1 MLHKTPAKIFY
12 LEGLAGSFV
21 AIVTPFQDDGSLDEN
36 SFRQLLQWH
45 VKSRTN
51 GIVVCGTTGESATLS
66 SEERA
71 QLVRIAIEECKGKIP
86 VIAGI
91 ASNNTAEAVRQAQA
105 MQKLGPDALLVLSP
119 YYNKPPPEGLFQ
131 HFKAVAE
138 VGTPIIVYNVPSRTS
153 VNVPPETIIRLAKEV
168 PGILAV
174 KEASGN
180 PAQIMEILR
189 EIHAR
194 DMVKNIFHRVPRL
207 EPWASPQFT
216 VLLGDDAI
224 TLPFLFLG
232 ATGCISVVAN
242 EVPREFAEMINAA
255 LQGDRDR
262 AVDLHF
268 RLLPL
273 MNANFMETNPIPVK
287 TALSIM
293 GKCKPVFRLPLVP
306 MQEQNVEKLRGVLNM
321 VIAKS

>member
-1 MLHKTPAKIFY
+1 MLDKSPLKNTFSRVNGDK
-12 LEGLAGSFV
+12 LAHPNFKLVGSFV
-21 AIVTPFQDDGSLDEN
+21 AIVTPFQDDGSLDGN

-45 VKSRTN
+45 LESGTH

-66 SEERA
+66 VEERE
-71 QLVRIAIEECKGKIP
+71 QVVTIAIEECAGKIS

-91 ASNNTAEAVRQAQA
+91 ASNNTAEAVKQAQA

-138 VGTPIIVYNVPSRTS
+138 VGTPIIVYNVPGRTG
-153 VNVPPETIIRLAKEV
+153 VNVPPDIMIRLAKEV

-189 EIHAR
+189 AVHEGTSG
-194 DMVKNIFHRVPRL
+194 
-207 EPWASPQFT
+207 WTSPNFT

-242 EVPREFAEMINAA
+242 ETPKEFVEMIEAA
-255 LQGDRDR
+255 LRGDRQH

-273 MNANFMETNPIPVK
+273 MNANFIETNPIPVK
-287 TALSIM
+287 TALSLM
-293 GKCKPVFRLPLVP
+293 GKVKAMFRLPLVP
-306 MQEQNVEKLRGVLNM
+306 MQEQNVEKLRKIL
-321 VIAKS
+321 K